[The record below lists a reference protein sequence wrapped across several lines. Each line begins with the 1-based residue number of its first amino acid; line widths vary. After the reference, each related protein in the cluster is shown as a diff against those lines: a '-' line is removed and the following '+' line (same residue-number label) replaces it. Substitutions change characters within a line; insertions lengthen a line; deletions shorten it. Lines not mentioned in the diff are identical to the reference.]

1 MAGAERTNGNRRTA
15 RRLPATRT
23 IGKWLLLVP
32 LLIVAGLCGRL
43 AQAQSLDDQYAFY
56 LTGKCQNLGFARDA
70 FNGVLPGQAGPHLQT
85 YCSGPV
91 AVGGGNETTSLGGGA
106 AAEEISNAGGEEDQ
120 ALKRRRGRLRDA
132 TATAADAGAD
142 AELASFGAT
151 SVFVS
156 FDYLHERQT
165 ATVYEAGRHSSGFG
179 GLLGVDRR
187 FGEKALAGLAL
198 RYSEQSGTLD
208 SGGDFATHTPG
219 IRVYGSWLPVAGFFI
234 DGAAGIDRRGLD
246 TRRIVTLKVVTFGNP
261 LYPPNV
267 SYNPP
272 PAPASSTAHERDL
285 SGELHVGYDF
295 SLSSLTIGPRAAVT
309 VAHSSLDA
317 YIESGDTPM
326 TLAVDSQTR
335 TSLRSALGWQATEAL
350 NLRAG
355 VLVPQLGVE
364 WLHEYRDDQRLLSA
378 HFAEDLRPQP
388 VVLRFL
394 NNPPD
399 RDWFV
404 VRLGAVAVLP
414 HGLNAFAAIERTAGN
429 RYIERYQAS
438 LGLRLEL

>member
-15 RRLPATRT
+15 RRL
-23 IGKWLLLVP
+23 LLLVP
-32 LLIVAGLCGRL
+32 MMLGAGFCARS
-43 AQAQSLDDQYAFY
+43 ARAQSLDDQYAYY

-70 FNGVLPGQAGPHLQT
+70 FNGVLPGQAGPHLQA

-106 AAEEISNAGGEEDQ
+106 AAEEISNSGGEEEQ
-120 ALKRRRGRLRDA
+120 ALKRRRGRLRDSSA
-132 TATAADAGAD
+132 EPATAADAGAET
-142 AELASFGAT
+142 ELASFGAT
-151 SVFVS
+151 SAFVS

-165 ATVYEAGRHSSGFG
+165 ATPYEAGRHSSGFG
-179 GLLGVDRR
+179 GLLGADRR
-187 FGEKALAGLAL
+187 FGEKALAGLAF

-219 IRVYGSWLPVAGFFI
+219 IRIYGSWLPIAGLFI
-234 DGAAGIDRRGLD
+234 DGAAGLDRRGLD
-246 TRRIVTLKVVTFGNP
+246 TRRIVTLKVLTFGNP
-261 LYPPNV
+261 LYPPSV
-267 SYNPP
+267 SYDPP
-272 PAPASSTAHERDL
+272 PAPASSTTHERDL
-285 SGELHVGYDF
+285 SGELHIGYDF

-309 VAHSSLDA
+309 VAHSSLDS
-317 YIESGDTPM
+317 YIESGETPM
-326 TLAVDSQTR
+326 TLAVNAQTR
-335 TSLRSALGWQATEAL
+335 TSLRSALGFQATDAV
-350 NLRAG
+350 NLRTG

-364 WLHEYRDDQRLLSA
+364 WLHEYRDDQRILSA

-388 VVLRFL
+388 VELRFL

-404 VRLGAVAVLP
+404 VRLGAVTVLP

-438 LGLRLEL
+438 LGVRLEL